1 VRHGHD
7 SIFSKEGTG
16 GELVVGDGGGV
27 GEAPGSAKSWVDEV
41 GKEVAAGAAPGDEAR
56 CR

>member
-27 GEAPGSAKSWVDEV
+27 GEAPGSAKLWVDEV
-41 GKEVAAGAAPGDEAR
+41 YSKFLSPR
-56 CR
+56 RSCS